1 MRAKQTLNRNMT
13 VATRQSASINVT
25 GWCNAIRK
33 GAVAWSK
40 KKLGMAPT
48 ECNAFRSYNIRRNIN
63 RDDVDPVAI

>member
-25 GWCNAIRK
+25 GCNAIRK

-40 KKLGMAPT
+40 KKKTWDGSDGMQ
-48 ECNAFRSYNIRRNIN
+48 RI
-63 RDDVDPVAI
+63 PVV